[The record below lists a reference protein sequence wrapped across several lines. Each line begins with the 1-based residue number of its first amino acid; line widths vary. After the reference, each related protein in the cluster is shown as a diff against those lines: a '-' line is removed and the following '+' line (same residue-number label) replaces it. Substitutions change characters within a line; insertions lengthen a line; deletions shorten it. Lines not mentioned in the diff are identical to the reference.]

1 MDYEKEM
8 RELVAENDK
17 LRKKYQSLV
26 KELSDMKDM
35 EIKAVYGNKL
45 KYKIAKWLIKKKKK
59 RKVGSRFDTCCL

>member
-45 KYKIAKWLIKKKKK
+45 KYKIAKWLMK
-59 RKVGSRFDTCCL
+59 